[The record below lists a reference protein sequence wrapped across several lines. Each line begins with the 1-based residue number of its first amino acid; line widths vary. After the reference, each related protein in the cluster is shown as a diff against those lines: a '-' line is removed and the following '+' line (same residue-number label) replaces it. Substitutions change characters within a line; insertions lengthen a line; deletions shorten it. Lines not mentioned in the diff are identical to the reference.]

1 MERENCPKKLA
12 SRQKQIDFGK
22 NTPGYARYL
31 ASVPKGSRRRGD
43 PWTPNKHQVCSKRS
57 WDGQVRKWRRALHKY
72 DPEGTVEGDEDVN
85 MENKENIEVDT
96 IGECDNDHE

>member
-1 MERENCPKKLA
+1 M
-12 SRQKQIDFGK
+12 
-22 NTPGYARYL
+22 